1 MNDESDVLVEY
12 YAPWCGHC
20 KALAPEYLKAA
31 EQLATQGVKNVV
43 LAKVDSTANEIEGVS
58 VQGYPTIKF
67 YPAHN
72 KGSPVDF
79 DGERNA
85 DGIVKWLKEHAKHAE
100 WPAEAPLVDEL

>member
-1 MNDESDVLVEY
+1 MNDEHDVLVEF

-31 EQLATQGVKNVV
+31 ERLKDIKGVV
-43 LAKVDSTANEIEGVS
+43 LAKVDATGNEIEGVS

-100 WPAEAPLVDEL
+100 WSSHPNIDEL